1 MRIELRQQTLN
12 YDEIFTSCRCKIRQ
26 KNRKNR
32 KITATKIHRFYNTL
46 IYTTLMP
53 HNINNWKAC
62 KRQNRFGGSNPPHSA
77 NNRRLSDDLPQDNKS
92 IIRGQKVALRGRK
105 TAKRA
110 QTMRKVRVSLYFG
123 RSFDKNGTAPLY
135 ICVNHASSSCY
146 IPMQGVR
153 LKSSQ
158 WDKVKKK
165 VINHPQADTIN
176 SVALTTLGK
185 ANEAVMQLGNVRG
198 LTTAKV
204 RDKIAEHV
212 YPSDDVDTGFMVVM
226 QSYMGRCEKPN
237 TKDKFTQTTMHIRRW
252 LGGKSARALQ
262 FADITP
268 DWLQNFDRYLISYC
282 PSVNSRSIHL
292 RNIRTIF
299 NFALNHQLTTARY
312 PFRQYKIKSAPANPK
327 PLTLEQM
334 RLLWS
339 HNPLHDAQKYALD
352 IWKLIFSLIG
362 INMADLWH
370 LRSISQGRI
379 NYTRQKTGRLY
390 SIKVED
396 CAKLLINAHRGQNS
410 LVDISQH
417 YKSVHVATSMV
428 NRHMKDIASELGL
441 PPITTYTARYTWATL
456 ALSIDTPI
464 EVISQALGHSYGQAV
479 TLGYIV
485 PDRRKVDEANRKVLA
500 LLY

>member
-1 MRIELRQQTLN
+1 MSAKISTLN
-12 YDEIFTSCRCKIRQ
+12 YNKLTI
-26 KNRKNR
+26 
-32 KITATKIHRFYNTL
+32 
-46 IYTTLMP
+46 TTLMA
-53 HNINNWKAC
+53 HSFNAWKAC

-77 NNRRLSDDLPQDNKS
+77 NNRPLSEVLRSNDNS
-92 IIRGQKVALRGRK
+92 IKRSKKVAESGNK

-158 WDKVKKK
+158 WDKAKKK

-185 ANEAVMQLGNVRG
+185 ANEAVMQLGSVRG
-198 LTTAKV
+198 LSTAKV
-204 RDKIAEHV
+204 RDLVADYI
-212 YPSDDVDTGFMVVM
+212 YPSDDVDTGFMAVL
-226 QSYMGRCEKPN
+226 QSYMAQCQKPN
-237 TKDKFTQTTMHIRRW
+237 TRDKFAQTALHIKRW
-252 LGGKSARALQ
+252 LGGKGARALQ

-268 DWLQNFDRYLISYC
+268 DWLQNFDRYMVSYC
-282 PSVNSRSIHL
+282 PSINSRGIHL

-299 NFALNHQLTTARY
+299 NYALNHRLTTAFY
-312 PFRQYKIKSAPANPK
+312 PFRQYKIRTAPANPT

-339 HNPLHDAQKYALD
+339 HHPLSDAQKYALD
-352 IWKLIFSLIG
+352 IWKLTFALIG
-362 INMADLWH
+362 INMADLWQ

-396 CAKLLINAHRGQNS
+396 CAKLLINAHKGKNY
-410 LVDISQH
+410 LVDILEH
-417 YKSVHVATSMV
+417 YKSIHVATNMI
-428 NRHMKDIASELGL
+428 NRHLKDIANDLGL

-479 TLGYIV
+479 TLGYIM
-485 PDRRKVDEANRKVLA
+485 PDRRKVDDANRKVLQ
-500 LLY
+500 LLFT